1 MASYLIA
8 AGIAVIIFQ
17 LAAQRILLVALVK
30 QLRMVTLMMEQDP
43 RIDAESAGKVAQLE
57 IDIAAGKYG

>member
-1 MASYLIA
+1 MAIYLLVI
-8 AGIAVIIFQ
+8 GIAILIFQ

-30 QLRMVTLMMEQDP
+30 QLRMVTLMMEQDQ
-43 RIDAESAGKVAQLE
+43 RFDAESAGERAQLE

>member
-1 MASYLIA
+1 MANALIII
-8 AGIAVIIFQ
+8 GIAIIIVQ

-30 QLRMVTLMMEQDP
+30 QVRMATIMMEHDLGF
-43 RIDAESAGKVAQLE
+43 DAESAAEDAQRE